1 MSPGFRRDPYNVM
14 QPRQCEGVSV
24 RNPLPLAT
32 HFVRQPFLAQTGPVK
47 PFLLLATRAED
58 AAADDEYQAY
68 LRYCGLKPEE
78 LVRIRLESAPLPSL
92 ELSDYSGVIVGGS
105 PYTSSDPVEEKSAAQ
120 IRVETEL
127 SSLLD
132 RIVAEDFP
140 FLGACYGVGTLGVH
154 QGAVID
160 RRFGEAVG
168 ATRITLTA
176 DGERDP
182 MLRGVPRTFD
192 AFVGHKEACS
202 KLPEHAVLLASSE
215 ACPVHM
221 FRIKNNLY
229 ATQFH
234 PELDADGLITR
245 INIYKNAGY
254 FPPHA
259 ADELIE
265 TARQSSVTEPMRVL
279 RNFTERYAR

>member
-1 MSPGFRRDPYNVM
+1 M
-14 QPRQCEGVSV
+14 
-24 RNPLPLAT
+24 
-32 HFVRQPFLAQTGPVK
+32 K

-68 LRYCGLKPEE
+68 LRYCGLEPAE
-78 LVRIRLESAPLPSL
+78 LLRVRMESGPLPPI

-105 PYTSSDPVEEKSAAQ
+105 PYTSSDPVEEKTKAQ
-120 IRVETEL
+120 RRVEAEL
-127 SSLLD
+127 SALLD

-140 FLGACYGVGTLGVH
+140 FFGACYGVGTLGVH
-154 QGAVID
+154 QGATID
-160 RRFGEAVG
+160 RRFGEPVG
-168 ATRITLTA
+168 PTEIKLTA
-176 DGERDP
+176 EGERDP
-182 MLRGVPRTFD
+182 ILKGVPHTFD

-202 KLPEHAVLLASSE
+202 KLPGHAVLLASSA

-221 FRIKNNLY
+221 FRIKTNLY

-254 FPPHA
+254 FPPDA
-259 ADELIE
+259 ANELIE
-265 TARQSSVTEPMRVL
+265 TARRSSVTEPMRVL
-279 RNFTERYAR
+279 RNFTELYAR

>member
-1 MSPGFRRDPYNVM
+1 M
-14 QPRQCEGVSV
+14 GVPTTLCSHGDA
-24 RNPLPLAT
+24 RESLSETPSAPT
-32 HFVRQPFLAQTGPVK
+32 HFVSQAFLAQTGPVK

-78 LVRIRLESAPLPSL
+78 LVRLRLESEPLPPL

-120 IRVETEL
+120 IRVEGEL
-127 SSLLD
+127 SALLD

-168 ATRITLTA
+168 ATEIKLTA
-176 DGERDP
+176 EGERDP
-182 MLRGVPRTFD
+182 MLRGVPHSFE

-202 KLPEHAVLLASSE
+202 ELPPSAVLLASSA

-254 FPPHA
+254 FPPHT

-279 RNFTERYAR
+279 RNFTELYAR

>member
-1 MSPGFRRDPYNVM
+1 M
-14 QPRQCEGVSV
+14 
-24 RNPLPLAT
+24 
-32 HFVRQPFLAQTGPVK
+32 K

-78 LVRIRLESAPLPSL
+78 LVRIRLESVPLPAL
-92 ELSDYSGVIVGGS
+92 DLSDYSGVIVGGS
-105 PYTSSDPVEEKSAAQ
+105 PYTSSDPVEEKSSDQ

-154 QGAVID
+154 QGATID
-160 RRFGEAVG
+160 RRFGEPVG
-168 ATRITLTA
+168 PTEITLTF
-176 DGERDP
+176 DGENDP
-182 MLRGVPRTFD
+182 MLRDVPHTFD

-202 KLPEHAVLLASSE
+202 ELPAHAVLLARSA

-254 FPPHA
+254 FPPHEA
-259 ADELIE
+259 EELIAAALE
-265 TARQSSVTEPMRVL
+265 SSVTEPMKVL
-279 RNFTERYAR
+279 RNFTELYAR